1 MSIVAERHLDL
12 ASVQSAWQGL
22 NKLVPLGTI
31 TSEKDYKRRVS
42 VMDELLDRIGTNESH
57 RLMPLLDLVTK
68 EVEAYE
74 AKQQPM
80 PEASPTQVLAFLM
93 EEHSLK
99 QTDLAE
105 ELGGQSIVS
114 SILNGKRELNTRQ
127 VKALAE
133 RFNKSQKGQLRISN
147 QERHI
152 HLTSPQQ

>member
-1 MSIVAERHLDL
+1 MSIVAERHIDL

-42 VMDELLDRIGTNESH
+42 VMDELLDRIGANESH

-74 AKQQPM
+74 AKQQTL
-80 PEASPTQVLAFLM
+80 PEAAPAEVLAFLM
-93 EEHSLK
+93 EEHGLK
-99 QTDLAE
+99 QADLAE

-114 SILNGKRELNTRQ
+114 AILNGKRELNTRQ
-127 VKALAE
+127 VKSLAA
-133 RFNKSQKGQLRISN
+133 RFNV
-147 QERHI
+147 
-152 HLTSPQQ
+152 SPAVFL

>member
-12 ASVQSAWQGL
+12 ALVQAAWQDL
-22 NKLVPLGTI
+22 NKLVPLGAI
-31 TSEKDYKRRVS
+31 TSARDYKRRVA

-57 RLMPLLDLVTK
+57 RLMPLLDLVTR

-74 AKQQPM
+74 AKQQTT
-80 PEASPTQVLAFLM
+80 PEAAPAQVLAFLM

-133 RFNKSQKGQLRISN
+133 RFKV
-147 QERHI
+147 
-152 HLTSPQQ
+152 SPAVFLQ

>member
-1 MSIVAERHLDL
+1 MSIVVERHLDL

-42 VMDELLDRIGTNESH
+42 VMDELLDRIGANESH

-74 AKQQPM
+74 AKQQTM
-80 PEASPTQVLAFLM
+80 PEATPAQALAFLM
-93 EEHSLK
+93 EEHNLK
-99 QTDLAE
+99 QTDLAA

-114 SILNGKRELNTRQ
+114 AILNGKRELNMRQ
-127 VKALAE
+127 VKALATH
-133 RFNKSQKGQLRISN
+133 FNV
-147 QERHI
+147 
-152 HLTSPQQ
+152 SPAVFL